1 MSNSKKK
8 KSYKAFLEP
17 EFRASQVNRQTYQRW
32 MTHVT
37 KGNTILEHSELRN
50 EEAVGTLTDLNQ
62 RSQYELNTTAID
74 VSSNENED
82 TRNWNEIIHD
92 ENSEKEECDRNMSC
106 NDEMENNNFV
116 TEDDFNLFVTSN
128 KNYGTNDDTIMF
140 EAAAGPKFSH
150 VNITKYAISK
160 KYNPPNDTISYIFYC
175 EQCYKV
181 LLHLLSQTH
190 ISKNK
195 NATCHQCGKRYQI
208 SNFH

>member
-92 ENSEKEECDRNMSC
+92 ENSEKEECDRNMS
-106 NDEMENNNFV
+106 
-116 TEDDFNLFVTSN
+116 
-128 KNYGTNDDTIMF
+128 
-140 EAAAGPKFSH
+140 
-150 VNITKYAISK
+150 
-160 KYNPPNDTISYIFYC
+160 
-175 EQCYKV
+175 
-181 LLHLLSQTH
+181 
-190 ISKNK
+190 
-195 NATCHQCGKRYQI
+195 
-208 SNFH
+208 